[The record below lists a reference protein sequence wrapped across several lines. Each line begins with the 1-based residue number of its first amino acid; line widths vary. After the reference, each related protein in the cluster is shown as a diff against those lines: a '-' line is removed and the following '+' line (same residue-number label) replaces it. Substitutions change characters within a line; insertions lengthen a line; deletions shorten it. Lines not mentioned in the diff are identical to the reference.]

1 MEDLSARVLGL
12 LEPLY
17 DAALGR
23 TEWSGFL
30 AELMSVLE
38 SDAAA
43 LVTLDRAG
51 NPLTMM
57 GEGMLNGPMMDAY
70 PDYVAI
76 DPWPDA
82 YAAAGLAPGKSVCS
96 HELLD
101 PAAFEK
107 TAYYYDYWRH
117 YGDLFYTCG
126 VLLSVE
132 DGIAA
137 NFAVPRCRSRGP
149 YTPSDKRILDL
160 VSPHVCKALRLRGRL
175 ASGDRA
181 TRGFEEAIEAIGG
194 ASLVLDANGR
204 ILFAN
209 RAAIEE
215 LARGRCLTTHY
226 GRLVASSLK
235 GNTELQSAIR
245 ATAATVAGTGLAC
258 PAPVALRMSD
268 TSTAS
273 VTCFALSM
281 PHVESTGMSSTA
293 RLLVVIDDVQRVPQG
308 LARVLR
314 LMFGLTPTEALLA
327 EGLAGGDALDD
338 VAQRLSMTKGTARVH
353 LRHVFLKTNTQRQAQ
368 LVALVHRA
376 VPVRLL
382 QR

>member
-1 MEDLSARVLGL
+1 
-12 LEPLY
+12 
-17 DAALGR
+17 
-23 TEWSGFL
+23 
-30 AELMSVLE
+30 
-38 SDAAA
+38 
-43 LVTLDRAG
+43 
-51 NPLTMM
+51 
-57 GEGMLNGPMMDAY
+57 
-70 PDYVAI
+70 
-76 DPWPDA
+76 
-82 YAAAGLAPGKSVCS
+82 
-96 HELLD
+96 
-101 PAAFEK
+101 
-107 TAYYYDYWRH
+107 
-117 YGDLFYTCG
+117 
-126 VLLSVE
+126 
-132 DGIAA
+132 
-137 NFAVPRCRSRGP
+137 
-149 YTPSDKRILDL
+149 
-160 VSPHVCKALRLRGRL
+160 CKALRLRGRL